1 MLIGTYIFYPIRLFY
16 RHSILPSHERCSR
29 PPFRVPAAFDPATLL
44 YPVLVPVF
52 VACLLIPSNEAVL
65 IPSLILSISSIPRAI
80 LPIHDWSLGQSSFHW
95 ALSSLPLA
103 FSSGVY
109 HTPQKNAMDC
119 VVSLPGSFGAEY
131 AVLLYPLHQAL
142 LPTLGYLT
150 TTSLLPAELQL
161 LSVSMINL
169 LLFSRS
175 PQSIILQAL
184 LWIGGLATF
193 VSCRYVL
200 RWGVA
205 LARIPTWR
213 FRHPRLRSRD
223 TYVLLS
229 AIDDCFHRRLSKWMS
244 ALIDS
249 ESPDK
254 DQEFHRVG
262 IAPAASERLKDE
274 PWIRPA
280 NGAPDDGPLQNHNL
294 LKNGLSRDQPF
305 PKRSQRRH
313 TLPASS
319 TSPLPD
325 LIYEDSKQHPKRR
338 TAGKKH
344 GQFKY
349 LTNAQARVLK
359 WIFAGYIYSLVLV
372 IIAFPVRTYISQQ
385 ALNANDPVGWAV
397 GYLLGNV
404 SILRQIILHW
414 ALDDWVALPEPYN
427 GLDCSTWMCNL
438 SNCVRGSAN
447 TRLLI
452 CLYCLCV
459 IAVGIGT
466 VLRLSE
472 SVEVDTRRK
481 VFHGMM
487 VAMFLPSIFID
498 PPFVALSFVLTLA
511 IFLLLDLFRASQLP
525 PLSAPLTIF
534 LAPYVD
540 GRDYRGPVVV
550 SHMFLLIG
558 CAIPL
563 WLSLAGTER
572 VGEAPWEGWDVA
584 SRDLGMIS
592 GIVCVGMGD
601 AAASLIGRR
610 YGRRRWCWSGGKS
623 LEGSFAFSMAVV
635 LGLCLGRTWLLLGG
649 WDGDSGDPWSLMLVK
664 ASLAAAGAS
673 LTEAVLTGG
682 NDNVVVPVILWLLVR
697 GLNI

>member
-1 MLIGTYIFYPIRLFY
+1 M
-16 RHSILPSHERCSR
+16 
-29 PPFRVPAAFDPATLL
+29 L
-44 YPVLVPVF
+44 YPVLIPVF
-52 VACLLIPSNEAVL
+52 VTCLLIPSNEAVL
-65 IPSLILSISSIPRAI
+65 LPSLILSISSIPPAI

-103 FSSGVY
+103 LSSEVCHTDGVA
-109 HTPQKNAMDC
+109 T
-119 VVSLPGSFGAEY
+119 LPGSFGAES

-161 LSVSMINL
+161 LSISMINL

-175 PQSIILQAL
+175 PQSIVLQAL

-193 VSCRYVL
+193 VSCGYVL

-213 FRHPRLRSRD
+213 FRHPRLRARD
-223 TYVLLS
+223 AYVLLS
-229 AIDDCFHRRLSKWMS
+229 AIDDCFHRKLSKWML
-244 ALIDS
+244 ALIES
-249 ESPDK
+249 ESLGRG
-254 DQEFHRVG
+254 QEVDHIG
-262 IAPAASERLKDE
+262 IATAASEGLKDDS
-274 PWIRPA
+274 WLTTA
-280 NGAPDDGPLQNHNL
+280 NDVPDSSLPNPNSDM
-294 LKNGLSRDQPF
+294 NGLSKDQSF
-305 PKRSQRRH
+305 LKRSQRRH

-325 LIYEDSKQHPKRR
+325 LIYEGSKQHPKRR
-338 TAGKKH
+338 STRRKH
-344 GQFKY
+344 GQFNY
-349 LTNAQARVLK
+349 LTNAQASVLK
-359 WIFAGYIYSLVLV
+359 WIFAGYVYSVVLV

-385 ALNANDPVGWAV
+385 ALNGNEPVGWAV
-397 GYLLGNV
+397 GYLLGDI
-404 SILRQIILHW
+404 SIFRQSILHW
-414 ALDDWVALPEPYN
+414 ALDDWVALPEPHD
-427 GLDCSTWMCNL
+427 GLDCTWMSNL
-438 SNCVRGSAN
+438 RHCVRGSAN

-459 IAVGIGT
+459 IAIGIAT

-487 VAMFLPSIFID
+487 VVMFLPSIFID
-498 PPFVALSFVLTLA
+498 PPFVALAFVLALA
-511 IFLLLDLFRASQLP
+511 IFILLDLFRASQLP

-563 WLSLAGTER
+563 WLSLAGTEM

-592 GIVCVGMGD
+592 GVICVGMGD

-623 LEGSFAFSMAVV
+623 LEGSFAFFLAVV
-635 LGLCLGRTWLLLGG
+635 LGLSLGRTSLLLGG
-649 WDGDSGDPWSLMLVK
+649 WDGDSGDPWSLTLGK

-697 GLNI
+697 GLKI

>member
-1 MLIGTYIFYPIRLFY
+1 MVIGTYILYPIRLFY
-16 RHSILPSHERCSR
+16 RHSILPSHERCSQ
-29 PPFRVPAAFDPATLL
+29 PLFRIPAAFDPATLL
-44 YPVLVPVF
+44 YPVLIPVF
-52 VACLLIPSNEAVL
+52 VTCLLLPNNEAVFL
-65 IPSLILSISSIPRAI
+65 TSLILSISSIPRAI
-80 LPIHDWSLGQSSFHW
+80 LPVHDWSLGPSSFQW

-103 FSSGVY
+103 LSSELC
-109 HTPQKNAMDC
+109 HTPQKNGIEC
-119 VVSLPGSFGAEY
+119 VTTLSSSFGAEY
-131 AVLLYPLHQAL
+131 VVLLYPLHQAL

-161 LSVSMINL
+161 LSISMINL

-193 VSCRYVL
+193 VSCGHVL

-244 ALIDS
+244 ALIES
-249 ESPDK
+249 ESLGRG
-254 DQEFHRVG
+254 QELDHNG
-262 IAPAASERLKDE
+262 IATAACEGQGLKVE
-274 PWIRPA
+274 PWFRAA
-280 NGAPDDGPLQNHNL
+280 NDAPDGSPPNHNIDM
-294 LKNGLSRDQPF
+294 NALSRDQPSF
-305 PKRSQRRH
+305 KRSQRRH

-319 TSPLPD
+319 MSALPE
-325 LIYEDSKQHPKRR
+325 LIYEDSKQHSKRR
-338 TAGKKH
+338 SARRKH
-344 GQFKY
+344 GQFNS

-359 WIFAGYIYSLVLV
+359 WIFAGYVYSVVLA

-385 ALNANDPVGWAV
+385 ALNGNEPVGWAV
-397 GYLLGNV
+397 GYLLGNT
-404 SILRQIILHW
+404 SIFRQNILHW
-414 ALDDWVALPEPYN
+414 ALDDWIALPEPH
-427 GLDCSTWMCNL
+427 DCSAWMSNL
-438 SNCVRGSAN
+438 SYCVRGSAN

-452 CLYCLCV
+452 CFYCLCV
-459 IAVGIGT
+459 IAIGIAT

-487 VAMFLPSIFID
+487 VVMFLPSIFVD
-498 PPFVALSFVLTLA
+498 PPFVALAFVLTLA
-511 IFLLLDLFRASQLP
+511 IFILLDLFRASQLP
-525 PLSAPLTIF
+525 PLSAPLTMF

-563 WLSLAGTER
+563 WLSLAGTEM
-572 VGEAPWEGWDVA
+572 VGESPWEGWDVA

-592 GIVCVGMGD
+592 GIICVGMGD

-623 LEGSFAFSMAVV
+623 LEGSLAFSMAVV
-635 LGLCLGRTWLLLGG
+635 LGLSLGRTWLLLGG
-649 WDGDSGDPWSLMLVK
+649 WDGDSGDPWSLTLGK

-697 GLNI
+697 GLKI